1 MASVKKANVSNHD
14 TSPVGR
20 NKMSQLF
27 FVELVQQQQQQ
38 ADRLKMIKFPSSHNL
53 LEVAIQ

>member
-27 FVELVQQQQQQ
+27 FVQQPVVQ

-53 LEVAIQ
+53 VEVAIQ

>member
-27 FVELVQQQQQQ
+27 FVELVQEQ
-38 ADRLKMIKFPSSHNL
+38 ADRLKMIKFPSAHNL
-53 LEVAIQ
+53 VEVAIQ

>member
-20 NKMSQLF
+20 NKMSQPF
-27 FVELVQQQQQQ
+27 FVKLVQQ
-38 ADRLKMIKFPSSHNL
+38 ADRLKMIKFPSAHNL
-53 LEVAIQ
+53 VEVAIQ